1 VSSWNNAGCEGGL
14 LHSLTSRVSKKTFS
28 FNLFTHSSVRG
39 LILQK
44 TDMLSNIRDVLI
56 LWDDDDTE
64 VLCVVLKIG
73 LNREVRSIGR
83 GIHTVREAFLV
94 EDRVDR
100 NLNKVVEFEAAVNP
114 GVFIKHIRGKH
125 LGSKRNLVRHVNAA
139 RRDHLKRVDRD
150 KAVDTVV
157 VRADVVVA

>member
-1 VSSWNNAGCEGGL
+1 V
-14 LHSLTSRVSKKTFS
+14 F
-28 FNLFTHSSVRG
+28 
-39 LILQK
+39 
-44 TDMLSNIRDVLI
+44 SNIRDVLI

-73 LNREVRSIGR
+73 LNREVRSIGWR
-83 GIHTVREAFLV
+83 IHTVREAFLV

-114 GVFIKHIRGKH
+114 GVFIKHIWREH
-125 LGSKRNLVRHVNAA
+125 LGAEWDLVRHVNAA